1 MLKIINLSKS
11 YNNQLI
17 LKDINLAVKN
27 GEVVTIVGKSGSGKS
42 TLLRIIAGLELP
54 MKGKIKLQNKTVN
67 DGNTFINP
75 EKRNCSLVFQD
86 YALFPNLTV
95 EENIYLGKSALKSD
109 IKIKDLINIAGIS
122 ALLNKYPHQCSG
134 GEQQRI
140 AIVRSMAVK
149 PGILLMDEPLSNLD
163 YELKFNLR
171 QIIKKLLIE
180 SKTTALIV
188 THDIYDV
195 MEFSDRL
202 IVLEKGHIIQEGVP
216 NEVFKNPNSKE
227 TALLFG
233 KANFIPLKYLKD
245 SKRSFLCTKDNI
257 KYVCIRPEQF
267 KIKGPSVDQ
276 NKSFEGIVKSIE
288 EKGFNHQVVVDWN
301 GILID
306 VHVNSKLKIKKDQK
320 INFYPD
326 LDF

>member
-1 MLKIINLSKS
+1 MLKIINLSKN
-11 YNNQLI
+11 YNAQLI
-17 LKDINLAVKN
+17 LDDINLTVQN
-27 GEVVTIVGKSGSGKS
+27 GEIVTIVGKSGSGKS

-54 MKGKIKLQNKTVN
+54 MRGKIELKNKTVN

-95 EENIYLGKSALKSD
+95 EENIYLGKNALKSD
-109 IKIKDLINIAGIS
+109 SKIKDLINIAGINT
-122 ALLNKYPHQCSG
+122 LLKKFPHQCSG

-140 AIVRSMAVK
+140 AIVRSIAVK

-163 YELKFNLR
+163 YELKFSLR
-171 QIIKKLLIE
+171 QIVKKLLIE

-188 THDIYDV
+188 THDIHDA

-202 IVLEKGHIIQEGVP
+202 IVLEKGRIIQEGVP
-216 NEVFKNPNSKE
+216 NEVFKNPNSKQ

-245 SKRSFLCTKDNI
+245 SKRSFLSTDDNI
-257 KYVCIRPEQF
+257 QYVCIRPEQF
-267 KIKGPSVDQ
+267 KVEGLVGDQ
-276 NKSFEGIVKSIE
+276 NKSFEGIVKSVRE
-288 EKGFNHQVVVDWN
+288 VGFNYQMVVDWN
-301 GILID
+301 GIFID
-306 VHVNSKLKIKKDQK
+306 VQTNLKLKIKKDQRIK
-320 INFYPD
+320 FYPD

>member
-11 YNNQLI
+11 YNQQLI
-17 LKDINLAVKN
+17 LKDINLTLNN
-27 GEVVTIVGKSGSGKS
+27 GEIVTIVGKSGSGKS

-54 MKGKIKLQNKTVN
+54 KRGMVKLKNKTVN
-67 DGNTFINP
+67 DENTFINP

-95 EENIYLGKSALKSD
+95 EENIYLGKNAVKSD
-109 IKIKDLINIAGIS
+109 SKIKDLINIAGINT
-122 ALLNKYPHQCSG
+122 LLNKFPHQCSG

-149 PGILLMDEPLSNLD
+149 PDILLMDEPLSNLD

-188 THDIYDV
+188 THDIYDA

-202 IVLEKGHIIQEGVP
+202 LVLEKGHITQEGAP

-233 KANFIPLKYLKD
+233 KANFIPLKYLKE
-245 SKRSFLCTKDNI
+245 SKRSFFCTVDNI
-257 KYVCIRPEQF
+257 TYVCIRPEQF
-267 KIKGPSVDQ
+267 KIKGASGNQ

-288 EKGFNHQVVVDWN
+288 QKGFNHQMVVDWN
-301 GILID
+301 GILLD
-306 VHVNSKLKIKKDQK
+306 VHVNFKLKIKKDQK
-320 INFYPD
+320 IKFYPD